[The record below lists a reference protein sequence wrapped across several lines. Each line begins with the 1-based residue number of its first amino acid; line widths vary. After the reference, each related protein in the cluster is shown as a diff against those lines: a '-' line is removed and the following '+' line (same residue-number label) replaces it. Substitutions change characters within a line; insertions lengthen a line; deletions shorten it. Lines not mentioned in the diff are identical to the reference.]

1 MFFPLAHTIAIV
13 GGTGRLGSALA
24 FRWARAGENVI
35 IGSRDAPRAESVAAK
50 ISAQGVSAGSLQGA
64 ENAVAVASSDV
75 VVLTVPFEG
84 HAELLKQ
91 LHPAFRPGTVLI
103 DATVPL
109 VAGVGG
115 RSTRALA
122 MGQGSAAQQAA
133 ELVPAGVVVAAAFQN
148 LSAHQ
153 LGSDRPVECDVVVC
167 TDDLRARQI
176 ASGLAE
182 EIPGVRAIDGG
193 GLENARI
200 LEQITALLIALNR
213 KYRVHAAGLRFTG
226 LPIGDPEK

>member
-1 MFFPLAHTIAIV
+1 MAHIIAIV

-24 FRWARAGENVI
+24 FRWARAGENAI
-35 IGSRDAPRAESVAAK
+35 IGSRDARRAESVAAK
-50 ISAQGVSAGSLQGA
+50 ISARGKTVWSVKGA
-64 ENAVAVASSDV
+64 ENAVAVAASDV

-109 VAGVGG
+109 AAGVGG
-115 RSTRALA
+115 RSTGTLGV
-122 MGQGSAAQQAA
+122 GQGSAAQQAA
-133 ELVPAGVVVAAAFQN
+133 ELVPAGVAVAAAFQN

-153 LGSDRPVECDVVVC
+153 LSSDGPVECDVIVC
-167 TDDLRARQI
+167 TDDARARQI

-182 EIPGVRAIDGG
+182 EIRGVRAIHGG
-193 GLENARI
+193 SLENARI
-200 LEQITALLIALNR
+200 LEQITALLITLNR
-213 KYRVHAAGLRFTG
+213 KYRVHAAGLRLTG
-226 LPIGDPEK
+226 LPIRDLER